1 MDLDAHQ
8 QLMDAC
14 CLWLYVRQQLKNELS
29 AEYMLKMDDM
39 WTNGPLGWELGVCVC
54 VWEGD
59 GVHHVFFGMQYA
71 KNGFTRSLIILLHIF
86 DVQNIWL
93 TKGWF

>member
-54 VWEGD
+54 GREMASTTFFLVCNMQKMGSQ
-59 GVHHVFFGMQYA
+59 GV
-71 KNGFTRSLIILLHIF
+71 
-86 DVQNIWL
+86 
-93 TKGWF
+93 

>member
-54 VWEGD
+54 VGGRWRPPRFFWYAICKKW
-59 GVHHVFFGMQYA
+59 VH
-71 KNGFTRSLIILLHIF
+71 KEF
-86 DVQNIWL
+86 DHL
-93 TKGWF
+93 AAHF

>member
-54 VWEGD
+54 VCGREMASTTFFWYAICKKW
-59 GVHHVFFGMQYA
+59 VH
-71 KNGFTRSLIILLHIF
+71 KEF
-86 DVQNIWL
+86 DHL
-93 TKGWF
+93 AAHF

>member
-54 VWEGD
+54 VGGRWRPPR
-59 GVHHVFFGMQYA
+59 FFGMQYA

>member
-59 GVHHVFFGMQYA
+59 GVHHVFLVCNMQ
-71 KNGFTRSLIILLHIF
+71 KMGSQG
-86 DVQNIWL
+86 V
-93 TKGWF
+93 